1 MDQNLLFSSELFSKG
16 YGFMP
21 KLVAKDQDLSIEAK
35 AIYSY
40 LASYSGAGLS
50 SFPSTSLILHDL
62 GISENRYLKHRK
74 TLVDKGYLTIKRER
88 LDNGFSKN
96 IYIINQNPSEVVHLN
111 SVHLQNVGIGNV
123 GIGNEGTISNSFK
136 SNNINS
142 NSNNKKILS
151 SSDEQDASSKKS
163 RKKVYEE
170 NSPYYQLALLLLQEI
185 NKKGEIKEPNLQT
198 WSDDMRKLVELDK
211 KEIKLVEQII
221 VWSQASDFWSK
232 NILSAAKLRKQ
243 FDMLV
248 RQSGL
253 SKPQVSQE
261 EKDYGWE

>member
-1 MDQNLLFSSELFSKG
+1 MNENLLFSSELFSKG

-21 KLVAKDQDLSIEAK
+21 KLVAKDQELSIEAK

-123 GIGNEGTISNSFK
+123 GIQNEGTISNSFK

-151 SSDEQDASSKKS
+151 SSDEQDDVPYKEIVDYLNLKTSKSYKHSTSKTKS
-163 RKKVYEE
+163 LIKARWNEGFRVDDFKKVIDNKCFEWIGNPGMAKYLRPETLFGTKFEGYLNE
-170 NSPYYQLALLLLQEI
+170 N
-185 NKKGEIKEPNLQT
+185 N
-198 WSDDMRKLVELDK
+198 V
-211 KEIKLVEQII
+211 V
-221 VWSQASDFWSK
+221 
-232 NILSAAKLRKQ
+232 
-243 FDMLV
+243 
-248 RQSGL
+248 
-253 SKPQVSQE
+253 PQSQE

>member
-1 MDQNLLFSSELFSKG
+1 MNENLLFSSELFSKG

-21 KLVAKDQDLSIEAK
+21 KLVAKDQELSIEAK

-123 GIGNEGTISNSFK
+123 GIQNEGTISNSFK

-151 SSDEQDASSKKS
+151 SSDEQDDVPYQEIIDYLNLKTSKSYKHSTSKTKS
-163 RKKVYEE
+163 LIKARWSEGFRVDDFKKVIDNKCFEWIGNPDMAKYLRPETLFGTKFEGYLNE
-170 NSPYYQLALLLLQEI
+170 NNVNQNMTNNFE
-185 NKKGEIKEPNLQT
+185 
-198 WSDDMRKLVELDK
+198 
-211 KEIKLVEQII
+211 
-221 VWSQASDFWSK
+221 
-232 NILSAAKLRKQ
+232 NI
-243 FDMLV
+243 DNEWV
-248 RQSGL
+248 R
-253 SKPQVSQE
+253 
-261 EKDYGWE
+261 

>member
-1 MDQNLLFSSELFSKG
+1 MNENLLFSSELFSKG

-21 KLVAKDQDLSIEAK
+21 KLVAKDQELSIEAK

-123 GIGNEGTISNSFK
+123 GIQNEGTISNSFK

-151 SSDEQDASSKKS
+151 SSDEQDDVPYKEIIDYLNLKTSKSYKHSTSKTKS
-163 RKKVYEE
+163 LIKARWNEGFRVVDFKKVIDNKCFEWIGNSDMAKYLRPETLFGNKFEGYLNE
-170 NSPYYQLALLLLQEI
+170 NNVNQNMTNNFE
-185 NKKGEIKEPNLQT
+185 
-198 WSDDMRKLVELDK
+198 
-211 KEIKLVEQII
+211 
-221 VWSQASDFWSK
+221 
-232 NILSAAKLRKQ
+232 NIDSEW
-243 FDMLV
+243 V
-248 RQSGL
+248 R
-253 SKPQVSQE
+253 
-261 EKDYGWE
+261 

>member
-123 GIGNEGTISNSFK
+123 GIQNEGTISNSFK

-151 SSDEQDASSKKS
+151 SSDEQDDVPYKEIIDYLNLKTSKSYKHSTSKTKS
-163 RKKVYEE
+163 LIKARWNEGFRVDDFKKVIDNKCFEWIGNPGMAKYLRPETLFGTKFEGYLNE
-170 NSPYYQLALLLLQEI
+170 N
-185 NKKGEIKEPNLQT
+185 N
-198 WSDDMRKLVELDK
+198 V
-211 KEIKLVEQII
+211 V
-221 VWSQASDFWSK
+221 
-232 NILSAAKLRKQ
+232 
-243 FDMLV
+243 
-248 RQSGL
+248 
-253 SKPQVSQE
+253 PQSQE

>member
-1 MDQNLLFSSELFSKG
+1 MNENLLFSSELFSKG

-21 KLVAKDQDLSIEAK
+21 KLVAKDQELSIEAK

-74 TLVDKGYLTIKRER
+74 ALVDKGYLTIKRER

-123 GIGNEGTISNSFK
+123 GIQNEGTISNSFK

-151 SSDEQDASSKKS
+151 SSNEQDDVPYKEIIDYLNLKTSKSYKHSTSKTKS
-163 RKKVYEE
+163 LIKARWNEGFRVDDFKKVIDNKCFEWIGNPGMAKYLRPETLFGTKFEGYLNE
-170 NSPYYQLALLLLQEI
+170 N
-185 NKKGEIKEPNLQT
+185 N
-198 WSDDMRKLVELDK
+198 V
-211 KEIKLVEQII
+211 V
-221 VWSQASDFWSK
+221 
-232 NILSAAKLRKQ
+232 
-243 FDMLV
+243 
-248 RQSGL
+248 
-253 SKPQVSQE
+253 PQSQE

>member
-21 KLVAKDQDLSIEAK
+21 KLVAKDQELSIEAK

-123 GIGNEGTISNSFK
+123 GIQNEGTISNSFK

-151 SSDEQDASSKKS
+151 SSDEQDDVPYKEIVDYLNLKTSKSYKHSTSKTKS
-163 RKKVYEE
+163 LIKARWNEGFRVDDFKKVIDNKCFEWIGNPGMAKYLRPETLFGNKFEGYLNE
-170 NSPYYQLALLLLQEI
+170 N
-185 NKKGEIKEPNLQT
+185 N
-198 WSDDMRKLVELDK
+198 V
-211 KEIKLVEQII
+211 V
-221 VWSQASDFWSK
+221 
-232 NILSAAKLRKQ
+232 
-243 FDMLV
+243 
-248 RQSGL
+248 
-253 SKPQVSQE
+253 PQSQE

>member
-151 SSDEQDASSKKS
+151 SSDEQDDNANLKESNLDKLKSDFELIWAEYPKS
-163 RKKVYEE
+163 RRKDKQKCFTKYKNALKDGDYHEDI
-170 NSPYYQLALLLLQEI
+170 LAGL
-185 NKKGEIKEPNLQT
+185 
-198 WSDDMRKLVELDK
+198 MRYK
-211 KEIKLVEQII
+211 KEIAHKQTANEFIRLSST
-221 VWSQASDFWSK
+221 WFNNK
-232 NILSAAKLRKQ
+232 NWNDDYDIGQQENYSN
-243 FDMLV
+243 FENIDSEWV
-248 RQSGL
+248 R
-253 SKPQVSQE
+253 
-261 EKDYGWE
+261 